1 MREEKEKKLVQMK
14 NNILL
19 MKKVRLHSDLIA
31 NVKKLTALLSL
42 SLCIA
47 SLYTSARRLLDR

>member
-14 NNILL
+14 NNILM

-31 NVKKLTALLSL
+31 NLKKLTALLSL

-47 SLYTSARRLLDR
+47 SLCTSARRLLDI